1 LEIKS
6 MTTARV
12 IRIHDF
18 GGPEVLRL
26 ESIDLAAPGP
36 AEVQIRQT
44 AVGFNYIDVSQRK
57 SIYPLPLPSGLGH
70 ESAGVV
76 EAVGADV
83 TDIKA
88 GDRVA
93 YMNAGLGAYA
103 DRRNVTAGKVVVIP
117 SDVTDRTAESRTTT
131 GAILLIP

>member
-57 SIYPLPLPSGLGH
+57 GIYPLPLPS
-70 ESAGVV
+70 
-76 EAVGADV
+76 
-83 TDIKA
+83 
-88 GDRVA
+88 
-93 YMNAGLGAYA
+93 GLGAYA